1 MEMKTLTETEYMKGI
16 SRWFETPDYPTN
28 HHCKTAD
35 NAALWFWLW
44 YCYMETGDP
53 KISQLANISMR
64 ATGIKAKKDYR
75 RALRDLEALGFVKSV
90 KFGRAM
96 LAEDDIIIEVPSP
109 DTHTQGLN

>member
-1 MEMKTLTETEYMKGI
+1 
-16 SRWFETPDYPTN
+16 
-28 HHCKTAD
+28 
-35 NAALWFWLW
+35 
-44 YCYMETGDP
+44 METGDP